1 MQRLRNVLT
10 SETSSQV
17 KTNAI
22 VDPVARNVT
31 GSKKNR
37 RRLFSRARKV
47 VSAYRSG
54 IGTTARIRPYD
65 AVSVTV
71 LIIMIPTSVSATATS
86 ESKFLV
92 PAVVAPRI
100 CEWARA
106 YFAPDCHG
114 SGPYADEYDTCTLY
128 FDTPQLD
135 VLYRRGS
142 YGRAKYRV
150 RRYGSS
156 GEIFLE
162 RKLRKPGF
170 LFKRRTVGPI
180 DALDL
185 LKDTEVVH
193 GWYGEWFQRRLL
205 ARRLRPVC
213 QISYH
218 RIART
223 LDSPDGAARLTI
235 DTALR
240 IGAMQE
246 VDFDDASTMPL
257 LASHV
262 IVELKYGDCL
272 PAVCR
277 RLVEEFALTAHTLS
291 KYRLGMAGLSRS
303 PALEYVSVLAA
314 AGVSHADVS
323 HADVSHA

>member
-1 MQRLRNVLT
+1 MIMV
-10 SETSSQV
+10 
-17 KTNAI
+17 
-22 VDPVARNVT
+22 PM
-31 GSKKNR
+31 
-37 RRLFSRARKV
+37 
-47 VSAYRSG
+47 SG
-54 IGTTARIRPYD
+54 TA
-65 AVSVTV
+65 A
-71 LIIMIPTSVSATATS
+71 ATF

-92 PAVVAPRI
+92 PVAMAPRI

-106 YFAPDCHG
+106 YLAPDCHG
-114 SGPYADEYDTCTLY
+114 SGPHADEYDTCTLY
-128 FDTPQLD
+128 FDTPELD

-185 LKDTEVVH
+185 LKDRDLVH

-213 QISYH
+213 RISYH

-235 DTALR
+235 DTGLR

-246 VDFDDASTMPL
+246 VDFSDASTMPL

-262 IVELKYGDCL
+262 IVELKYGDRL

-277 RLVEEFALTAHTLS
+277 RMVEEFALTAHTVS
-291 KYRLGMAGLSRS
+291 KYRLGMTGLSRS
-303 PALEYVSVLAA
+303 PAPEYVSVLAA
-314 AGVSHADVS
+314 ARVSHA
-323 HADVSHA
+323 